1 MNRPLLAAVPA
12 LLLAGCG
19 PILYAQLE
27 VQQVK
32 VNLPDETFPGTPAGT
47 PLVKDLSYDLAA
59 DLPVITEK
67 GVTYDLRL
75 TEMALTLGSTSNL
88 ADFRGIQSVTI
99 TAVPP
104 AGSGL
109 SEVAVVD
116 YQRGPAPATPLTSV
130 VATGQS
136 NVDLAPYVQAGHL
149 GMRVTAVEA
158 TDVPGAGL
166 PTVDWTASV
175 TGTFYLKVK
184 LDYSSYVPL

>member
-1 MNRPLLAAVPA
+1 MNRSLLAAVPA
-12 LLLAGCG
+12 LLLAGCNQL
-19 PILYAQLE
+19 LYAQLE
-27 VQQVK
+27 VQKVT
-32 VNLPDETFPGTPAGT
+32 VNLPDQTFPGTPPGT

-67 GVTYDLRL
+67 GVSYDLRL
-75 TEMALTLGSTSNL
+75 EELALSLGSTSNL

-99 TAVPP
+99 SVVPP

-109 SEVAVVD
+109 SEFAVVE
-116 YQRGPAPATPLTSV
+116 YQRGPAPTGPITSV

-136 NVDLAPYVQAGHL
+136 NVDLAPFVQAGHL
-149 GMRVTAVEA
+149 GLRVTAVEA
-158 TDVPGAGL
+158 TDVPGSGL
-166 PTVDWTASV
+166 PTVDWTADV